1 MDMGVFLFLYLLF
14 SPIEN
19 SDNNVRAKMRA
30 YFLNFIIFLLLFYF
44 MGNSDVFSFGSNEQ
58 EIKNDYQVLFEQ
70 LINLSIDP
78 TQSADVNNIEIKRD
92 VGKFILGKG
101 KLFLC
106 APVNDRVVAAI
117 FQGEGNFKYTPPS
130 KIEKEH
136 LFRFYEKKSLDEK
149 FDQLFFL
156 FTDSTYNEFLS
167 KLEFTTIDDETSA
180 RSINRDISDCL
191 EYVTADDEEYVNSD
205 LIKILLDDK
214 ENDFFYTH
222 FDTENHGELFFR
234 INPLEEE
241 QVNLLQRYD
250 KSFTNFHEIIN
261 SFPRT
266 DKYVNKADYNISQPF
281 IKVGKYKIDS
291 KIESDLDF
299 SAEAEI
305 SFVPLIA
312 DQKWINFYLFYDLE
326 VDSVFWGTGES
337 ADFLKGEEN
346 NNFWIKLGNHN
357 EVDVLQTLKV
367 YYQGELLRKNE
378 FGWVSLRSSN
388 HWFPKYLHEK
398 HSKSYF
404 ELSFYYD
411 EKFTLVSVGENIE
424 NEIDDDDMVLSKW
437 VTRQPTINA
446 SFNVGHFDVENI
458 EMDES
463 VPVNIYMSEGGH
475 SMIAHFLAANGIL
488 SSVDLESVGFDIA
501 NSFKFF
507 THIFGQ
513 TPVQKI
519 YATEIPYY
527 HGEAFPGL
535 LHLSWFTYQNTE
547 YDGSAQQFR
556 AHEVAHQWWGIQVGY
571 DTYHDKWLSEGLAD
585 YSGLWYMHATLKDND
600 AFFDMLESWKEKI
613 LTNRV
618 YLFGSGQ
625 EAGPISLG
633 YRTSSKETSGD
644 FDLIIY
650 KKGAWVFHMLR
661 SMLMDLKTYTDE
673 KFIALLQEY
682 YNTYK
687 GKSASTQDFINL
699 TSKHFNEDMTWFF
712 DQWIYGTSIPK
723 YKFAYKVAKTPDG
736 KYKARC
742 RIKQEDVPPDFRMYV
757 NLKIDFGDDRHAML
771 RINVDGNTGEFD
783 LPVLPMEPEEIIFN
797 DLNSVLCEVEYEDW
811 D

>member
-1 MDMGVFLFLYLLF
+1 
-14 SPIEN
+14 
-19 SDNNVRAKMRA
+19 MRA
-30 YFLNFIIFLLLFYF
+30 YFLNFIIFLLVFYF
-44 MGNSDVFSFGSNEQ
+44 CGNSISLSFGLNEK
-58 EIKNDYQVLFEQ
+58 ESKNDYQILFEQ

-92 VGKFILGKG
+92 VGKFILEKG

-130 KIEKEH
+130 KIEQEQ
-136 LFRFYEKKSLDEK
+136 LFRFYEKRSLNEK

-156 FTDSTYNEFLS
+156 FADSTYKELCT
-167 KLEFTTIDDETSA
+167 KLNFVTIDEDVDS
-180 RSINRDISDCL
+180 RSINKDVADCL
-191 EYVTADDEEYVNSD
+191 EYVSDEDAEFFNSD
-205 LIKILLDDK
+205 FVKLLL
-214 ENDFFYTH
+214 EEVNNDFFFSH
-222 FDTENHGELFFR
+222 FDTENLGELFFR
-234 INPLEEE
+234 INPLVKE
-241 QVNLLQRYD
+241 QVNLMQRYD
-250 KSFTNFHEIIN
+250 KRFTNTYETIN
-261 SFPRT
+261 AFSRT
-266 DKYVNKADYNISQPF
+266 DKNVSQSDFNISKPF
-281 IKVGKYKIDS
+281 IKVNRYKIDS

-299 SAEAEI
+299 FAEAEI
-305 SFVPLIA
+305 TFVPLIEN
-312 DQKWINFYLFYDLE
+312 QSWIKFRLFYELE
-326 VDSVFWGTGES
+326 VDSVLWIDGS
-337 ADFLKGEEN
+337 ACDFFKGEEN
-346 NNFWIKLGNHN
+346 QHLWIKIDGQNYVN
-357 EVDVLQTLKV
+357 SPKTVKV
-367 YYQGELLRKNE
+367 FYHGELLRKNE
-378 FGWVSLRSSN
+378 FGWVQLRSSN
-388 HWFPKYLHEK
+388 FWFPKYTHEEL
-398 HSKSYF
+398 SKANF
-404 ELSFYYD
+404 ELTFKYPD
-411 EKFTLVSVGENIE
+411 NFALVCIGDKISEE
-424 NEIDDDDMVLSKW
+424 TDSDDFITSIWK
-437 VTRQPTINA
+437 TKYPIRNA
-446 SFNVGHFDVENI
+446 SFNIGHYDVEII
-458 EMDES
+458 EEENAP
-463 VPVNIYMSEGGH
+463 PVNIYMSEGGH
-475 SMIAHFLAANGIL
+475 RMISRTFAKYGV
-488 SSVDLESVGFDIA
+488 SSSIDLESVGFDIA

-507 THIFGQ
+507 THLFGE
-513 TPVQKI
+513 TPVTKI

-527 HGEAFPGL
+527 HGEAFPGF
-535 LHLSWFTYQNTE
+535 LHLSWLTYQNTS
-547 YDGSAQQFR
+547 YDGSEQQFR
-556 AHEVAHQWWGIQVGY
+556 AHEVAHQWWGIQVEY
-571 DTYHDKWLSEGLAD
+571 ETYHDKWLSEGLSD
-585 YSGLWYMHATLKDND
+585 YSGLLYMHATLNDND
-600 AFFDMLESWKEKI
+600 IFFDKLESWKERI

-661 SMLMDLKTYTDE
+661 SMLMDLKTFTDE
-673 KFIALLQEY
+673 KFIALLQDY

-699 TSKHFNEDMTWFF
+699 TTKHFNEDMTWFF

-757 NLKIDFGDDRHAML
+757 NLKIDFGEDRHAML